1 MEKTLEKIYELAQ
14 TLEKARN
21 LAEELKETTT
31 FEDEI
36 CVCGWHFSD
45 GNVFI
50 QLFNGINK
58 LGVTVER
65 RKFDASAG
73 YPFEDVATLNGVEFC
88 QLVYKADLEQ
98 EAGDNAKMAV

>member
-1 MEKTLEKIYELAQ
+1 MDKTLEKIYELAQ
-14 TLEKARN
+14 TLEKSRN
-21 LAEELKETTT
+21 LAEELKETT

-36 CVCGWHFSD
+36 HVCGWHFSD

-50 QLFNGINK
+50 QLHNGINK
-58 LGVTVER
+58 LGVTVDR
-65 RKFDASAG
+65 RKFDALTG

-88 QLVYKADLEQ
+88 QLVNEADLEK